1 MAGCISHL
9 LHDFGS
15 SKRYPRMIVDFV
27 YVIGILLALLIFGIS
42 SVRIFLGEL
51 DSAKIFIAVLT
62 GLALTATCS
71 SWLVAMSLD
80 LVWLLPVLAF
90 WASLSYM
97 VMRLKGQKFRKV
109 GIRKEFGSIKNF
121 VIYLVAIFA
130 SGSTYIL
137 LQNNQ
142 LLKGRLAFRNG
153 PDLVGWMSAAKYLC
167 GQQNISLLASSIRSQ
182 LGVPDALMAFRD
194 ATKFPATSIYQI
206 PSFTEQANGEFL
218 IGAHRYGIPG
228 LQAGVCRALGD
239 GSLNRT
245 AVALMAVSAILI
257 ATLATL
263 VIKDFNMRIE
273 LKAVAII
280 LCAVNVNIVS
290 VTMEG
295 GFGQLIATPFL
306 LFFLVSAMKVEWR
319 TQYLPMAIFLIISFA
334 FSTYVDVLFAA
345 AAFLSVFYIV
355 QSNKRLFYRRRAPEW
370 AAKAAFGSVCGLI
383 VGWPLWTSIWRLVLE
398 RVKGAGALGGW
409 DQGRIPFPSDFW
421 SFFNWLPA
429 DGAHNI
435 PRGLGLGI
443 IEMFISLFILYA
455 AVRSKEKVFKNFVM
469 TSFVFY
475 LVLLFI
481 VYRSGIF
488 HSNNYTIWK
497 MSAYLS
503 SLTILAIASIHNDKL
518 PSNHGVLKI
527 ADPKNDSPVWVNYLL
542 ILALTS
548 SVGWSVSWF
557 GSRQFSFNPAT
568 PQEQAFFN
576 EYDVQIVGFSGANT
590 SKFALQ
596 GDIHFLEPSRAF
608 QIQTKRSLPLRP
620 LAYVVPSGS
629 CQTIACVEAVIGP
642 VRTEAD
648 QYLPR
653 DNKIINGDFGS
664 WKRGPSFTTSGVT
677 ADSWSW
683 ATGSAGIVTQEIFVP
698 GSVPASGSDAPFY
711 LRWNLSG
718 NNQNYEI
725 FQKIKDVR
733 TLAGQTV
740 VLSFWARET
749 SGATTFQTRIFQNF
763 GTGGSPSSLEQA
775 GGGGSYSLTS
785 SWKKFT
791 QVFTIPSING
801 KTIGTSGDSFLEVS
815 FQATSTETGQL
826 DLWGVQLA
834 SRELRKIF
842 ASSEFNAYE

>member
-1 MAGCISHL
+1 ML
-9 LHDFGS
+9 
-15 SKRYPRMIVDFV
+15 VDFV
-27 YVIGILLALLIFGIS
+27 YAVGMLLAFLIFGIS
-42 SVRIFLGEL
+42 FVRIFLGEL
-51 DSAKIFIAVLT
+51 NIEKIFIGVLAGMVFT
-62 GLALTATCS
+62 VICG
-71 SWLVAMSLD
+71 SWLVAMSLN
-80 LVWLLPVLAF
+80 LVWLLPVLAL

-97 VMRLKGQKFRKV
+97 VMRLKGQKFGKV
-109 GIRKEFGSIKNF
+109 RIGKEFGSIKNF
-121 VIYLVAIFA
+121 AIYLVAILA

-142 LLKGRLAFRNG
+142 FFKGRLAFRNG
-153 PDLVGWMSAAKYLC
+153 PDLVGWVSAGKYLC
-167 GQQNISLLASSIRSQ
+167 EQQNISLLSKSIRNQ
-182 LGVPDALMAFRD
+182 VGVPDALMAFRD

-228 LQAGVCRALGD
+228 LQAGVCRVLGD
-239 GSLNRT
+239 GSLYHT

-263 VIKDFNMRIE
+263 VIKDFNMRME
-273 LKAVAII
+273 LKVVAII

-306 LFFLVSAMKVEWR
+306 LLFLVSAMKVEWR
-319 TQYLPMAIFLIISFA
+319 TRYLPMTIFLIIGFA

-355 QSNKRLFYRRRAPEW
+355 QSKKKLFYRRRVPEW
-370 AAKAAFGSVCGLI
+370 AAKAAFGSACGLI
-383 VGWPLWTSIWRLVLE
+383 VGWPLWSSLWRLVLE
-398 RVKGAGALGGW
+398 RVRGAGALGGW
-409 DQGRIPFPSDFW
+409 DQGRIPLPADFW

-443 IEMFISLFILYA
+443 IEVLISVIVLYIA
-455 AVRSKEKVFKNFVM
+455 ARSRDRDFKNFVI

-503 SLTILAIASIHNDKL
+503 SLMILAIASIYNDKTL
-518 PSNHGVLKI
+518 PTHPVSKV
-527 ADPKNDSPVWVNYLL
+527 ADTKHHSPVWVNYLL
-542 ILALTS
+542 VLALIS
-548 SVGWSVSWF
+548 SIGWSVSWI
-557 GSRQFSFNPAT
+557 GSRQFSFSSVNS
-568 PQEQAFFN
+568 QQQALFN
-576 EYDVQIVGFSGANT
+576 KYDVQIVGFSGANT

-620 LAYVVPSGS
+620 LAYVVPNGS
-629 CQTIACVEAVIGP
+629 CQTIACLEAVIGP
-642 VRTEAD
+642 VESEVD
-648 QYLPR
+648 QYQPR

-664 WKRGPSFTTSGVT
+664 WKRGTSFTTSGDT

-683 ATGSAGIVTQEIFVP
+683 ATGTAGIVTQEVFAP
-698 GSVPASGSDAPFY
+698 GSVPTPDSKAPFY
-711 LRWNLSG
+711 LRWSLTG

-725 FQKIKDVR
+725 FQKVKDVR

-740 VLSFWARET
+740 ILSFWARET

-763 GTGGSPSSLEQA
+763 GTGGSPSSLVQA

-791 QVFTIPSING
+791 QVFTIPSITG
-801 KTIGTSGDSFLEVS
+801 KTIGASGDSFLLVS

-834 SRELRKIF
+834 SRELKKVF
-842 ASSEFNAYE
+842 TSSEFNAYE